1 MIRDQIKNT
10 LLQTLKKLNYT
21 LPDNFSLDIE
31 APKDETHGDFSS
43 NIALALAKPLKKNPR
58 EIAARIKENIAG
70 TGHCPVP
77 AIFEKID
84 IAGAGFINFYLKN
97 GLWHN
102 LLKQVIAED
111 LNYGK
116 IPQNPDSKKIN
127 LEFVSVNPTGPMHVA
142 HGRWAVLGD
151 SIANVLLHCGEIVT
165 REYYVNDSGNQVD
178 LLGKSLKARY
188 LQALGQTVEFPEKGY
203 YGAYLTEF
211 AEKLKEQYGDSLKN
225 NDDEKFRQTGI
236 EYMMNLIKECLKSAD
251 VVFDKY
257 FFESGLHKEN
267 VVNKTLDKL
276 KASGHTYEKD
286 GAVFFKSTSFGDDKD
301 RVLVK
306 EDGQN
311 TYFLAD
317 IAYHLNKLDRGFD
330 ILVNIWGA
338 DHHGYINRMKA
349 SLAALG
355 FNPDTLQ
362 IIIGQLVTL
371 TKAGALV
378 KMSKRSGE
386 MVTFQELLDEVGKD
400 AVRFIYLTKS
410 SNSNLEFDI
419 ELAKTESQENPVYY
433 VQYAHARI
441 CSILRNAREVPE
453 IDNVNLAL
461 LAEKEEIDIL
471 KKIETLPGLIRICGK
486 NMEVHQLTH
495 YSQELSSLFH
505 SFYNKHKVLNE
516 NDKEL
521 TYARLYLIKAIKII
535 LNLIGKLLGVEMPES
550 M

>member
-1 MIRDQIKNT
+1 MIRQVIKNSI
-10 LLQTLKKLNYT
+10 LQTLEKLNYT

-31 APKDETHGDFSS
+31 VPRDETHGDFST
-43 NIALALAKPLKKNPR
+43 NAAMALAKSLKKNPR
-58 EIAARIKENIAG
+58 EIAAQIKEKLDASL
-70 TGHCPVP
+70 
-77 AIFEKID
+77 FEKID

-97 GLWHN
+97 NLWHN
-102 LLKQVIAED
+102 LLKQVITED

-116 IPQNPDSKKIN
+116 IPQGPSSKKIN

-151 SIANVLLHCGEIVT
+151 SIANVLEHCGEIVT

-188 LQALGQTVEFPEKGY
+188 LQALGEEVDFPENGY
-203 YGAYLTEF
+203 HGAYLTEF

-225 NDDEKFRQTGI
+225 DTYEKFRQTGI
-236 EYMMNLIKECLKSAD
+236 NYMMNLIKDCLKSAN
-251 VVFDKY
+251 VSFDKY
-257 FFESGLHKEN
+257 FFESELHKEDA
-267 VVNKTLDKL
+267 VNKTLNKL

-286 GAVFFKSTSFGDDKD
+286 GAVFFKSTDFGDDKD
-301 RVLVK
+301 RVIVK
-306 EDGQN
+306 EDKQN

-317 IAYHLNKLDRGFD
+317 IAYHLNKLERGFNL
-330 ILVNIWGA
+330 LVNIWGA

-349 SLAALG
+349 ALAALG
-355 FNPDTLQ
+355 FSPDTL
-362 IIIGQLVTL
+362 ILIIGQLVTL
-371 TKAGALV
+371 TKSGEIV

-386 MVTFQELLDEVGKD
+386 MVTFQELIDEVGKD

-419 ELAKTESQENPVYY
+419 ELAKKQSQENPVYY

-441 CSILRNAREVPE
+441 CSILRNAPEMPE

-461 LAEKEEIDIL
+461 LTEKEEIDIL
-471 KKIETLPGLIRICGK
+471 KKIEALPGLIRICGK
-486 NMEVHQLTH
+486 SMEAHQLTH

-505 SFYNKHKVLNE
+505 SFYNKHKVLNDD
-516 NDKEL
+516 DKEM
-521 TYARLYLIKAIKII
+521 TFARLYLIKAIQII
-535 LNLIGKLLGVEMPES
+535 LNLIGKLLGVTMPEK